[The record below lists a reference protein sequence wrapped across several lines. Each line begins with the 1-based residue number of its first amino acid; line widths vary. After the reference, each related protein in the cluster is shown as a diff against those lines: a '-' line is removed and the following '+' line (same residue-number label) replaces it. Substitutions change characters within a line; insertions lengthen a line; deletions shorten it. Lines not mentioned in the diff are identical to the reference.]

1 MLSEKRNAQLAYT
14 VKSESVNNSSKVLL
28 LNIDFVPGRE
38 IDKTFGALVGY
49 GDFWFGSTKMRV
61 DSAREQAI
69 DDILEQARLLG
80 ADAII
85 GLDISVSGIRGFWGL
100 SLTGQSA
107 VVQAVGTAIKL
118 KAE

>member
-1 MLSEKRNAQLAYT
+1 MLLEKRNEQVASIAR
-14 VKSESVNNSSKVLL
+14 SEPLNHASEVLL
-28 LNIDFVPGRE
+28 VNIDYVPGRE
-38 IDKTFGALVGY
+38 IDKTLGTIVGH
-49 GDFWFGSTKMRV
+49 GDFWFGTAKERV
-61 DSAREQAI
+61 DSARKKALA
-69 DDILEQARLLG
+69 DILEQARLLG

-118 KAE
+118 K